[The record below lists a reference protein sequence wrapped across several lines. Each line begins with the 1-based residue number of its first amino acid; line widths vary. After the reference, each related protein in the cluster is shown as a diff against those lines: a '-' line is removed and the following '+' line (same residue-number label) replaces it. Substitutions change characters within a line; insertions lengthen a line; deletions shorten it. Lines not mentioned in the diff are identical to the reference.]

1 MSVHKSKGLEFPI
14 VIMGDLGCRFNLRD
28 SQGQL
33 LLHQD
38 LGIGLKHIDVE
49 RRTSTDSLAQLAI
62 RERRKREILSEELR
76 ILYVAL
82 TRAIHSLLLV
92 GSVKDLSSSSQRW
105 LLGTD
110 PSQLLNGPSFLDW
123 IGRVLVKYKGGE
135 PIREVAGVSK
145 EVEKETPPWR
155 VSILSK
161 GDLASQELERR
172 EGRKEDLF
180 PLPTISKEVEEP
192 LGWSYPYQ
200 EAVHLPSKVSVTEI
214 LDEWEKS
221 KREEK
226 REDQDPSLPPSVDRE
241 AQKRGIL
248 MHTIMRYLPL
258 HEVFDLNQEIESL
271 VQEGLVKEEEVPL
284 IHREGI
290 EDFLK
295 SSLWSRMLRSPR
307 VSREVP
313 FVLKKRASHIL
324 PNREESREEITIQG
338 IMDALFL
345 EDGEAVLVDYKTD
358 WVGQRAVKR
367 QRERYRLQMYL
378 YREAA
383 EACGLKV
390 KETYLYFFSYG
401 AVRIE

>member
-1 MSVHKSKGLEFPI
+1 MA
-14 VIMGDLGCRFNLRD
+14 
-28 SQGQL
+28 
-33 LLHQD
+33 
-38 LGIGLKHIDVE
+38 GI
-49 RRTSTDSLAQLAI
+49 
-62 RERRKREILSEELR
+62 
-76 ILYVAL
+76 
-82 TRAIHSLLLV
+82 
-92 GSVKDLSSSSQRW
+92 
-105 LLGTD
+105 
-110 PSQLLNGPSFLDW
+110 
-123 IGRVLVKYKGGE
+123 
-135 PIREVAGVSK
+135 SK

-155 VSILSK
+155 VSILSR

-172 EGRKEDLF
+172 AGRKEDLF
-180 PLPTISKEVEEP
+180 PLPTISKEVEGR

-200 EAVHLPSKVSVTEI
+200 EAVHLPSKVSVSEI
-214 LDEWEKS
+214 LDEREKWEKS
-221 KREEK
+221 KKEEK
-226 REDQDPSLPPSVDRE
+226 REDPSLSGYVDRE

-258 HEVFDLNQEIESL
+258 HDALDLNQQIERL
-271 VQEGLVKEEEVPL
+271 VEDGLLKEEEVPL

-313 FVLKKRASHIL
+313 FVLKKRASHVL
-324 PNREESREEITIQG
+324 PNREESREEILIQG

-358 WVGQRAVKR
+358 WVGQRDVKR
-367 QRERYRLQMYL
+367 RRERYRLQMHL